1 MRDLAQL
8 LVRFPRS
15 VVLLYVAATI
25 LLGLAA
31 RHVRIE
37 GSIESILPRHDPAVE
52 YYAQVR
58 EQFGSDDIAVVG
70 VRAPDFFSVPT
81 LTKIA
86 RVTER
91 LAAIEGVER
100 VLSITNTVDVAADVF
115 NPPKLLPHIPPT
127 EADIEQLKTKL
138 AATPLYAN
146 NLLAPDWK
154 GAAINVFFRNL
165 TDAEYADLKIDEQIS
180 DILAS
185 ETGPEQFYYT
195 GAARVK
201 LAAVQLMRND
211 LLRFTPL
218 ALFCVLVILW
228 FSFQRV
234 RAVVLPLITVVIA
247 VVWTLGVMGLT
258 GKSISLGTF
267 MLPPLLLVIGSAQA
281 MHVIAAYYE
290 QISAGK
296 STEDAVVDGFCQ
308 VWTPLLISA
317 FTTAVGFGAL
327 MISQIAAIWDL
338 GLLSVLGVVF
348 LSATSLGYLPAALV
362 LWDRSTGRS
371 RETAPSPRVEHLM
384 VRLGA
389 QAYAARGV
397 VLGVAAVAAVIA
409 LLGATRIQVDSD
421 FLTYFDESSPVRRD
435 HEIINQQIVGSNPF
449 YLIVEGGGPGE
460 LRKWEVLKKVKD
472 LQTFVSTLPGIS
484 GSISVVDYLELL
496 ERGLSKSGESDILVD
511 ENGKVIEAGPV
522 QTFWENPALL
532 PAVLNL
538 IAVSPSTFKAVV
550 TPDFSR
556 ANIVV
561 RSRVSGSRQIESI
574 LASIR
579 QYVQANFPPGL
590 RVVPTGNLVLIT
602 GTSSR
607 IVFDQ
612 IKSLTFALLV
622 IFAVMALML
631 LSARVGLLAI
641 LPNVLAIVVFFGILG
656 WFGVDLNLGTSLI
669 ATIALG
675 IAVDSSV
682 HYMWRLSRELRGES
696 DQAAAIQRTMRAV
709 GGPMLYTA
717 LALAGGFLTFAG
729 SGFLPIRNFGLLTSI
744 TLATAFGANLLVL
757 PALLATTKIIT
768 LWDLVNVK
776 LGEDPTRTIPLL
788 AGLRP
793 AQARIVVLMGE
804 LRRFARGAEVIK
816 SGEQGTEMFVIVNG
830 FAEVWVGNG
839 PERRK
844 VAELHRGDVFG
855 EMALVRQ
862 YERSASVVAKEDLE
876 VLAVDERFLQRIQRR
891 YPRIAAR
898 VFLNLTRILS
908 DRLQRMNEQL
918 VASTQQ
924 AGRAAFASPPS

>member
-1 MRDLAQL
+1 MRDPAEL
-8 LVRFPRS
+8 LVRFPRT
-15 VVLLYVAATI
+15 VVLAYFGATI

-37 GSIESILPRHDPAVE
+37 GSIDSILPRNDPAVE
-52 YYAQVR
+52 YYAGVR
-58 EQFGSDDIAVVG
+58 SAFGSDDIGVVG
-70 VRAPDFFSVPT
+70 VRAPDLFSAPT

-86 RVTER
+86 RVTDR
-91 LAAIEGVER
+91 LAAIDGVER
-100 VLSITNTVDVAADVF
+100 VLSLTNTVDPAADVF
-115 NPPKLLPHIPPT
+115 DPPKLLPHIPPSP
-127 EADIEQLKTKL
+127 EDIATLKSKL

-146 NLLAPDWK
+146 NLVAPDHR
-154 GAAINVFFRNL
+154 GAAINVVFRNM
-165 TDAEYADLKIDEQIS
+165 TDADYADRRIDQRIAE
-180 DILAS
+180 ILDS
-185 ETGPEQFYYT
+185 ETGPEEFFYT

-201 LAAVQLMRND
+201 QVAVNLMRND

-218 ALFCVLVILW
+218 ALVAILLVLW
-228 FSFQRV
+228 FSFRRI
-234 RAVVLPLITVVIA
+234 RAVVLPLITVIIA
-247 VVWTLGVMGLT
+247 AVWTLGVMGLT
-258 GKSISLGTF
+258 GKQISLGTF
-267 MLPPLLLVIGSAQA
+267 MLPPLLLVIGSVQA

-290 QISAGK
+290 QIAAHR
-296 STEDAVVDGFCQ
+296 EPAEAVVCAWRA

-348 LSATSLGYLPAALV
+348 LTATSLGYLPAALV
-362 LWDRSTGRS
+362 LWDRTVGRS
-371 RETAPSPRVEHLM
+371 RETARSPRIEHLLA
-384 VRLGA
+384 RLGT
-389 QAYAARGV
+389 QAYAARTQ
-397 VLGVAAVAAVIA
+397 VLAVTGLIA
-409 LLGATRIQVDSD
+409 LVGLIGAGRILVDSD
-421 FLTYFDESSPVRRD
+421 FLTYFDRSSTVRHQ
-435 HEIINQQIVGSNPF
+435 HELINQQIVGSNPF
-449 YLIVEGGGPGE
+449 YLIVEGSGPGALKE
-460 LRKWEVLKKVKD
+460 WDVLKRVKD
-472 LQTFVSTLPGIS
+472 LQTFVSTLPGIT
-484 GSISVVDYLELL
+484 GSISIVDYLELL
-496 ERGLSKSGESDILVD
+496 ERGLNKSGEGDILID
-511 ENGKVIEAGPV
+511 ASGKIIETQKA
-522 QTFWENPALL
+522 QSFWENPANL
-532 PAVLNL
+532 PPVLNL
-538 IAVSPSTFKAVV
+538 ISVSPATFKAVV
-550 TPDFSR
+550 SPDFSR

-561 RSRVSGSRQIESI
+561 RSKVSGSREIEDI
-574 LASIR
+574 LQRIR
-579 QYVQANFPPGL
+579 QYVAENFPAGL
-590 RVVPTGNLVLIT
+590 RVVATGNLVLIT

-612 IKSLTFALLV
+612 IKSVSFALLV

-641 LPNVLAIVVFFGILG
+641 LPNVLAIVVFFGLLG
-656 WFGVDLNLGTSLI
+656 WSGVFLNLGTSLI

-709 GGPMLYTA
+709 GGPMLYTT
-717 LALAGGFLTFAG
+717 LALAAGFLTFAG
-729 SGFLPIRNFGLLTSI
+729 SGFPPIRTFGLLTSI
-744 TLATAFGANLLVL
+744 TLATAFGANLIVL

-788 AGLRP
+788 SGLRP

-804 LRRFARGAEVIK
+804 LRRFPRGSEVIK
-816 SGEQGTEMFVIVNG
+816 SGEQGTEMYVIVNG
-830 FAEVWVGNG
+830 AAEVWVGHG
-839 PERRK
+839 PDRRR
-844 VAELHRGDVFG
+844 VAELRRGDVFG

-862 YERSASVVAKEDLE
+862 YERSASVVAEEDVE

-918 VASTQQ
+918 VASAQ
-924 AGRAAFASPPS
+924 